1 MEGEGPWFC
10 LLRGGVLENG
20 ARNVGSD
27 SMTTPSDLEKIPLT
41 SRENYFSFDGDLKKL
56 SCGSPIA
63 EALSKNDLPDD
74 SSFLNGG
81 VSLKE
86 KKLSPAP
93 GLELSPFSW
102 HEMSKKLAI
111 ACSL

>member
-27 SMTTPSDLEKIPLT
+27 SMTTPSDLEK
-41 SRENYFSFDGDLKKL
+41 ENSFSFDGDLKKL

-74 SSFLNGG
+74 SLFLNGE